1 MTSST
6 TFLIA
11 MAAGLFASV
20 RIGMGI
26 MKILPSDFPA
36 VATLIP
42 FAVAVFISGMNF
54 AGFLLRRRR
63 A

>member
-20 RIGMGI
+20 RIGMAI

-36 VATLIP
+36 VTTLIP
-42 FAVAVFISGMNF
+42 FAVMVFISGMNF